1 MKGFVKNKSHM
12 WAHAMKRAV
21 GPGQTV
27 PLEELYNQY
36 GKKHDLQDGREFTE
50 WLATVKLQ
58 DTTRWE
64 IVVEEES
71 AEVSEELTSEVGAG
85 PATKKVEAAQPAPQ
99 PEVVLEDGESN
110 KPTRHFEVADVV
122 GLTVRAARDKVPEI
136 SDLNLLKYAL
146 QEANQLSGKDTL
158 CQMLRKR
165 ILELE

>member
-1 MKGFVKNKSHM
+1 MNGYVKNKSHM

-27 PLEELYNQY
+27 PLDELYNQY
-36 GKKHDLQDGREFTE
+36 GKKHGLQEGREFTE

-71 AEVSEELTSEVGAG
+71 EEVSEELTTEAKAA
-85 PATKKVEAAQPAPQ
+85 PAAKKKIEQPVQSSVEQM
-99 PEVVLEDGESN
+99 DGESK
-110 KPTRHFEVADVV
+110 KPVRLFEVADVV
-122 GLTVRAARDKVPEI
+122 QLTVRRAREVVPEI
-136 SDLNLLKYAL
+136 SDLNLLKYAY

-158 CQMLRKR
+158 CNMLRKR